1 MSRDVDGSAV
11 LFVHGGGD
19 NAYSWDRKLADRLQK
34 AIGSKPYLDAPK
46 FDGLEALDWPVVK
59 RTLGKALSELPAG
72 AIVVAHSVGAAA
84 VITLLSEGVDPK
96 LRRLFLLAPPYEG
109 ADGEWG
115 DDDFAFP
122 ADFAHTLPPNLPITL
137 WHSRD
142 DEIISVA
149 NAERYR
155 QKLAQAR
162 VILLD
167 GYGHQFEG
175 DLTFLAD
182 AIHGA
187 LK

>member
-1 MSRDVDGSAV
+1 VSV

-19 NAYSWDRKLADRLQK
+19 DAYNWDRKVADRLQT
-34 AIGSKPYLDAPK
+34 ALGSKPHLDVPK
-46 FDGLEALDWPVVK
+46 FAGLETLDWPATK
-59 RTLGKALSELPAG
+59 RDLGHALRALPSG
-72 AIVVAHSVGAAA
+72 AVVVAHSVGGAAGLR
-84 VITLLSEGVDPK
+84 LLSAGLDPK
-96 LRRLFLLAPPYEG
+96 LRHLFLLAPPYNG

-115 DDDFAFP
+115 DDDFSFP
-122 ADFAHTLPPNLPITL
+122 ADIARRLPKDLPITL

-142 DEIISVA
+142 DEIIPVA
-149 NAERYR
+149 SADRYR
-155 QKLAQAR
+155 QKLSHAQ

-175 DLTFLAD
+175 SLAFLAD